1 MLNLIIPIIVVFSF
15 QQPKST
21 ENIIKDK
28 LVDST
33 QCWNEGDLECFMQT
47 YWKSDS
53 LKFIGSNGITYGWTN
68 TLERY
73 KAGYPTEKERG
84 ILTFTFLS
92 FELISD
98 EACFL
103 VGKYQLT
110 REAGDGSGH
119 FSLLWKRIE
128 GEWLIVA
135 DHSSN

>member
-1 MLNLIIPIIVVFSF
+1 MLNLLISITLIFSF
-15 QQPKST
+15 NQSKT
-21 ENIIKDK
+21 VEAIVKDK
-28 LVDST
+28 LTQST
-33 QCWNEGDLECFMQT
+33 ECWNSGDLECFMQT

-53 LKFIGSNGITYGWTN
+53 LKFIGGKGVTYGWKN

-73 KAGYPTEKERG
+73 KVGYPTEKERG

-98 EACFL
+98 DACFL

-110 REAGDGSGH
+110 REAGDESGH
-119 FSLLWKRIE
+119 FSLLWKKID